1 MEEKI
6 EKKRKLPEKLVGRA
20 WKKGAPS
27 PNPNGRPN
35 GQRNYATIYREAL
48 LILADKNSTTPERF
62 EAEMV
67 ANGAVLARKG
77 NYKFYKDILD
87 RIHGTPVSRTDI
99 TSNGQD
105 MSFMQPQI
113 IVFGENDLL
122 KTNLLKING
131 KNSSQLDTGTTSV
144 ASADEPSEV
153 QDASLA
159 QKGSQDDISDQ

>member
-1 MEEKI
+1 MEQNN
-6 EKKRKLPEKLVGRA
+6 VGNKVRPQNKHLKPL
-20 WKKGAPS
+20 KKGETA
-27 PNPNGRPN
+27 NPNGRPI

-48 LILADKNSTTPERF
+48 LILADKNSTTPERV

-67 ANGAVLARKG
+67 ANGAILAKKG

-131 KNSSQLDTGTTSV
+131 KNSSQLDTRAPSV
-144 ASADEPSEV
+144 AGVDEPSEI
-153 QDASLA
+153 QNTSLA
-159 QKGSQDDISDQ
+159 QKGSQDDISNQ